1 MGGKILAAIINVI
14 AKNPDLLEKVVEAGF
29 QLLVSEMQKAVE
41 KAKTPAA

>member
-1 MGGKILAAIINVI
+1 MGGKILSAILNVI
-14 AKNPDLLEKVVEAGF
+14 AKNPALLEQLVEAGF